1 MTAVI
6 IIALIAFV
14 AIVFFS
20 IQYPSFLEAFST
32 YEAALVF
39 YMGQAMDIVW
49 LFVPKAIFLPCMTLA
64 VSVEILTRSLDI
76 TKWVVEKIPWLHR

>member
-20 IQYPSFLEAFST
+20 IQFPGFLEAFTS

-39 YMGQAMDIVW
+39 YMGKSMDIVW
-49 LFVPKAIFLPCMTLA
+49 LFFPKAIFLPCMTLA
-64 VSVEILTRSLDI
+64 ISVEILTKSLDI

>member
-20 IQYPSFLEAFST
+20 IQYPGFLQAFST
-32 YEAALVF
+32 YEQALVF
-39 YMGQAMDIVW
+39 YMGEAMDIVW
-49 LFVPKAIFLPCMTLA
+49 LFCPKAIFLPCMLLA
-64 VSVEILTRSLDI
+64 ISVEVLTKTLDI

>member
-1 MTAVI
+1 MIAVI

-20 IQYPSFLEAFST
+20 ITFPDFLEAFTT

-39 YMGQAMDIVW
+39 YMGQVMDIVW
-49 LFVPKAIFLPCMTLA
+49 LFVPKAIFLPCMLLA
-64 VSVEILTRSLDI
+64 ISINVLTKSLDI

>member
-14 AIVFFS
+14 AVVFFS
-20 IQYPSFLEAFST
+20 IQFPGFLDAFST
-32 YEAALVF
+32 YEQAIVF
-39 YMGQAMDIVW
+39 YLGEAMDIVW

-64 VSVEILTRSLDI
+64 IAVEVLVRTLDI
-76 TKWVVEKIPWLHR
+76 TKWVIEKIPWLHR